1 MNSPKGL
8 DYPHNWPEPWRLL
21 SVLAIG
27 GVIAIT
33 FLGIRDSIRLRQDV
47 AMQQDS
53 GPVVPC
59 YVQRPATGSCK

>member
-1 MNSPKGL
+1 MKSPEGL
-8 DYPHNWPEPWRLL
+8 DYPYNWPEPWRLL
-21 SVLAIG
+21 SVVVAGLVIG
-27 GVIAIT
+27 ISFCYV
-33 FLGIRDSIRLRQDV
+33 RDSIRLRQDV